1 MPQIQSI
8 TVDDKARTVIV
19 RLADG
24 RGEIFGGTLDDYAA
38 FVKKQSV
45 ASNDAIAVYS
55 LMDAKLQKD
64 PTLKD
69 TTDIIAKPIA
79 YADPVPIKADTI
91 MVDPV
96 IDEPIM
102 EGK

>member
-8 TVDDKARTVIV
+8 TVDSQAKTVMV
-19 RLADG
+19 RLSDG
-24 RGEIFGGTLDDYAA
+24 RGEIFGGRLDDYAA

-79 YADPVPIKADTI
+79 YADPVTIKPAEI
-91 MVDPV
+91 VG
-96 IDEPIM
+96 
-102 EGK
+102 GK